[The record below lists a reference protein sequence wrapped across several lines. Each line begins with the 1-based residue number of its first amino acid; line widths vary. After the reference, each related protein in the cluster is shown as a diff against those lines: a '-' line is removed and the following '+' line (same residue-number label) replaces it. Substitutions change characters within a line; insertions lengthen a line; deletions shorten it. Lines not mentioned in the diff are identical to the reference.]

1 MEVYYPHYYKDFS
14 CIASRC
20 PDSCCQEWEVD
31 VDPEAAALYRS
42 LPGELGDKL
51 RSVLC
56 DGEDGWASMAITADR
71 RCPMW
76 RADGLC
82 QIQAELGHGALCK
95 TCREFPRLTHDFGDF
110 REWGLELSCP
120 EAARLILGSTETR
133 FCREEI
139 PGGEAPEYDVSLMR
153 SLLHSRKLA
162 LDILTDGYYDFGEAL
177 AVLLLF
183 GYDAHQAL
191 EDPEELPQLW
201 NPAEYLSIASR
212 LSKMGDMEQL
222 FSVYDSLE
230 ILTDEWRSL
239 LRKGPVQ
246 AFWRPEHRALAI
258 YLVQR
263 YWLQAVSDGDLL
275 CRVKFILTACLTVR
289 HLDAPVNK
297 AAQLWSKEIE
307 NSADN
312 VETLLTAAY
321 HCPALADAR
330 LLDLVQKIF

>member
-31 VDPEAAALYRS
+31 VDPDAAALYRS
-42 LPGELGDKL
+42 LPGDLGEKL

-56 DGEDGWASMAITADR
+56 EGEDGWASMAITADR

-82 QIQAELGHGALCK
+82 RIQAELGHEALCK
-95 TCREFPRLTHDFGDF
+95 TCREFPRLTHDYGDF
-110 REWGLELSCP
+110 QEWGLELSCP
-120 EAARLILGSTETR
+120 EAAQLILESSASDFR
-133 FCREEI
+133 REEI
-139 PGGEAPEYDVSLMR
+139 SGGEEPEYDESLMEA
-153 SLLHSRKLA
+153 LLHSRKQA
-162 LDILTDGYYDFGEAL
+162 LELLSDPAYDLGQTLSA
-177 AVLLLF
+177 LLLF
-183 GYDAHQAL
+183 GFDVHNALDFPEDLPVPLDAEA
-191 EDPEELPQLW
+191 
-201 NPAEYLSIASR
+201 YLSTAKR
-212 LSKMGDMEQL
+212 LAQPGDMEEVFGAYQE
-222 FSVYDSLE
+222 LE
-230 ILTDEWRSL
+230 ILTPEWQAL
-239 LRKGPVQ
+239 LDKGPVD
-246 AFWRPEHRALAI
+246 APWLPEHRAMAI

-289 HLDAPVNK
+289 HLDAPVLR

-312 VETLLTAAY
+312 VEALLTAAY
-321 HCPALADAR
+321 HSPALADTK
-330 LLDLVQKIF
+330 LLSLLQK

>member
-1 MEVYYPHYYKDFS
+1 MEIFYPHYYKDFT

-31 VDPEAAALYRS
+31 VDPDAAAMYRS
-42 LPGELGDKL
+42 LPGKLGEML
-51 RSVLC
+51 RAVLQ
-56 DGEDGWASMAITADR
+56 DGEDGWTSMAITPDR

-82 QIQAELGHGALCK
+82 EIQAELGHEALCK
-95 TCREFPRLTHDFGDF
+95 TCRDFPRLTHDYGDF
-110 REWGLELSCP
+110 QEWGLELSCP
-120 EAARLILGSTETR
+120 EAARLILGSQETN
-133 FCREEI
+133 FLTEEI
-139 PGGEAPEYDVSLMR
+139 PGGEASDYDEVLMK

-162 LDILTDGYYDFGEAL
+162 LEILTDGYYDFGEAL

-191 EDPEELPQLW
+191 EEPEDLPQLW
-201 NPAEYLSIASR
+201 NPVEYLSTAAR
-212 LSKMGDMEQL
+212 LSKQGDMDQV
-222 FSVYDSLE
+222 FSIYEALE
-230 ILTDEWRSL
+230 ILTPEWKAL
-239 LRKGPVQ
+239 LDKGPVN
-246 AFWRPEHRALAI
+246 APWRPEHRALAI

-289 HLDAPVNK
+289 HLDAPVLR

-312 VETLLTAAY
+312 VESLLTAAY
-321 HCPALADAR
+321 HSPALADTG
-330 LLDLVQKIF
+330 LLDLVQK